1 MNLIGTKELETERL
15 ILKVPTMIEQKRL
28 WEILIIPEVNKY
40 YLAVP
45 SKFKEKIMNWEKQEP
60 FYQDKVNHAHD
71 NNKYVWSIFLKST
84 GECIGQ
90 IDAHDA
96 AGCDIDEK
104 DVGWYI
110 DPNYQGKGYGT
121 EAAKAMFDYLFKD
134 VKLSK
139 IKTGAATINPSSWK
153 IMEHFGFIRNEKTD
167 YVNYTFVTE
176 PIEIYL
182 YSVTNEQY
190 LNYSNNKK

>member
-1 MNLIGTKELETERL
+1 MNMIGTRDLETERL
-15 ILKVPTMIEQKRL
+15 ILKVPTMKEQKRL

-45 SKFKEKIMNWEKQEP
+45 SKFQEKIMSWVKQEP
-60 FYQDKVNHAHD
+60 FYEDKVNHAHE

-96 AGCDIDEK
+96 SDCDFDEK

-110 DPNYQGKGYGT
+110 DPNNQGKGYGT
-121 EAAKAMFDYLFKD
+121 EAAKAMLDYLFIN
-134 VKLSK
+134 VKLSA
-139 IKTGAATINPSSWK
+139 IKTGAAIINPPSWK
-153 IMEHFGFIRNEKTD
+153 IMEHFGFLRSEKTS
-167 YVNYTFVTE
+167 YVNYTFVAE
-176 PIEIYL
+176 PVEIYS
-182 YSVTNEQY
+182 YSITREEY
-190 LNYSNNKK
+190 FKYNNL